1 MICKYL
7 LPSVNCP
14 CTMIV
19 FLDVLSFFTVLL
31 HVFTLI
37 FLVEIIRTVSRRSEK
52 VQDIL
57 GEKL

>member
-1 MICKYL
+1 
-7 LPSVNCP
+7 
-14 CTMIV
+14 MIV